1 MGTREKL
8 LSLLEQNRDR
18 YLSGEEI
25 AGLLN
30 VSRTA
35 VWKAVNSL
43 RAAGWDVDAV
53 SRRGYRL
60 AAGTDILSDAGIR
73 KYLEPE
79 WSGLT
84 LEVLPET
91 ASTNDFLK
99 EKAASRSPGGLCR
112 DRRKPDRRKGTDGAQ
127 FLLPCRHRRLFKPSA
142 PSCPLYAAA
151 GRPSHHHGGCGRL

>member
-43 RAAGWDVDAV
+43 RAAG
-53 SRRGYRL
+53 
-60 AAGTDILSDAGIR
+60 
-73 KYLEPE
+73 
-79 WSGLT
+79 
-84 LEVLPET
+84 
-91 ASTNDFLK
+91 
-99 EKAASRSPGGLCR
+99 
-112 DRRKPDRRKGTDGAQ
+112 
-127 FLLPCRHRRLFKPSA
+127 
-142 PSCPLYAAA
+142 
-151 GRPSHHHGGCGRL
+151 

>member
-60 AAGTDILSDAGIR
+60 AAGTDVLSDAGIR

-79 WSGLT
+79 WLRPDSG
-84 LEVLPET
+84 
-91 ASTNDFLK
+91 
-99 EKAASRSPGGLCR
+99 
-112 DRRKPDRRKGTDGAQ
+112 GAPRNGFHQ
-127 FLLPCRHRRLFKPSA
+127 
-142 PSCPLYAAA
+142 
-151 GRPSHHHGGCGRL
+151 